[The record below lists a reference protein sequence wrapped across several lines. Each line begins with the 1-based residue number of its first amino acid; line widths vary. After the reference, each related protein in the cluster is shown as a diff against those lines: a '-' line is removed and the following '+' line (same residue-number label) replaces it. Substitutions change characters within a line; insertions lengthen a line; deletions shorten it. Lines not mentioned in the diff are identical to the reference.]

1 MLSSAPMDGCFPF
14 YGSLSPC
21 RFLRSEVDAF
31 SRPPLGQRASD
42 REAHRAAVDW
52 LNANM
57 NDAFNFFAVEVEAWE
72 IGASRPSGHVAL
84 SPS

>member
-1 MLSSAPMDGCFPF
+1 MGLFLLVGFCGPRWTPSAVR
-14 YGSLSPC
+14 L
-21 RFLRSEVDAF
+21 
-31 SRPPLGQRASD
+31 LGRGASD

-72 IGASRPSGHVAL
+72 IGASRPSGRVAL